1 MLQLIDIKKEYLTGD
16 TKVEAL
22 KCINLQFRENEF
34 VSILGPS
41 GSGKTTIAEMCM
53 YKVMKTN
60 HSKQILYVC
69 HHFQIIYFCYQFL
82 IFLTS

>member
-1 MLQLIDIKKEYLTGD
+1 MKSKNLIVKICIWIYHIVEINYRKGIEMLQLIDIKKEYLTGD

-41 GSGKTTIAEMCM
+41 GCG
-53 YKVMKTN
+53 
-60 HSKQILYVC
+60 
-69 HHFQIIYFCYQFL
+69 
-82 IFLTS
+82 